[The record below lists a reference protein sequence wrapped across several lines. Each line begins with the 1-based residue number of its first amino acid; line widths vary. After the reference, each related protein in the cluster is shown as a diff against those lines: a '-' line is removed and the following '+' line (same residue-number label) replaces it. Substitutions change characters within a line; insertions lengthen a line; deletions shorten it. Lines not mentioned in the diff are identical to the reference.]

1 MSNKFTIESQELKPK
16 EVQGI
21 LRRVFSAKGHPQP
34 ICICG
39 KPGIA
44 KSQIIQQVCREFG
57 VSYENGNY
65 HEIRA
70 SLVVDSSDLMG
81 LPIINKKIAT
91 DKGVTKEFDQTM
103 KYSTPDILPIKK
115 PGMSEEELNKTHVIF
130 FDEINRSSDPAVMNA
145 IFQLTTEFRVGPHE
159 LLPNTIVFLALNPEA
174 EGYLV
179 NTMDPALINR
189 ICFLYM
195 NTDFFEWKEYA
206 ESKGF
211 FPGVI
216 DFLNDNKDMLSHDGI
231 LKNEGQDKRFPSP
244 RAWENVSKAI
254 GLFNFDFTTKNK
266 AEQNVAFKIISGI
279 VGYEAATKFV
289 TFMRTNYDD
298 RPLSGDE
305 VAAKYLSSTYMQNKV
320 RAKDSKGMRT
330 YDTTKVQTTIDGI
343 KNIVMKDKDKVTD
356 KQLLNILAFLCDIP
370 VEQSLSFQNMLVSD
384 ISSDFTN
391 WFFTKV
397 SGNKN
402 PNKLWLALQEETKK
416 FSAGRKASSI

>member
-1 MSNKFTIESQELKPK
+1 MTKFSLENQELKPK
-16 EVQGI
+16 QIQGI
-21 LRRVFSAKGHPQP
+21 LRSVFAAKGHPQP

-39 KPGIA
+39 KPGLG
-44 KSQIIQQVCREFG
+44 KSQIIQQVCKEFG

-70 SLVVDSSDLMG
+70 SLVVDSSDLVG

-91 DKGVTKEFDQTM
+91 DKGVTREFDQTM
-103 KYSTPDILPIKK
+103 KYSVPDVLPVVRA
-115 PGMSEEELNKTHVIF
+115 GMTEEELNKTHVIF

-145 IFQLTTEFRVGPHE
+145 IFQLTTEYRVGPHQ

-179 NTMDPALINR
+179 NSMDPALINR
-189 ICFLYM
+189 ICFLFM
-195 NTDFFEWKEYA
+195 NTDFFDWKEYA

-266 AEQNVAFKIISGI
+266 EQQNIAFKVISGI

-289 TFMRTNYDD
+289 SFMRTNYDD

-305 VAAKYLSSTYMQNKV
+305 VASKYIASTYMQNKV
-320 RAKDSKGMRT
+320 RATDNKGMRT
-330 YDTTKVQTTIDGI
+330 YDTTKVQITLDGI
-343 KNIVMKDKDKVTD
+343 KNIVMKNKDKVTN
-356 KQLLNILAFLCDIP
+356 KQLLNILAFMCDIP
-370 VEQSLSFQNMLVSD
+370 VEQSLSFQNVLISD
-384 ISSDFTN
+384 IDTDFTN

-397 SGNKN
+397 SSNDSLS
-402 PNKLWLALQEETKK
+402 KLWKTLQTETKK
-416 FSAGRKASSI
+416 FSVGRKASAI